1 MHDKQKERE
10 IEMLH
15 TMLTPRKE
23 AAYSHKADTKRPR
36 ANYEQRKPRERE
48 RERERERVCERR
60 ARCRETKKTVDQ
72 ANPYWPAGV

>member
-1 MHDKQKERE
+1 
-10 IEMLH
+10 MLH

-36 ANYEQRKPRERE
+36 ANYERRKPRERE
-48 RERERERVCERR
+48 GVREKR

-72 ANPYWPAGV
+72 ANPSGPAGV

>member
-48 RERERERVCERR
+48 RERERERVCEM
-60 ARCRETKKTVDQ
+60 
-72 ANPYWPAGV
+72 